1 MTDNIFPAKVVT
13 YMDFNYCTGGYNQ
26 IVINRGSANGIKEG
40 QKFIVYSIGEELFD
54 PDTNESLGNLEI
66 IKGTGVATH
75 VQKRQTTITT
85 DNYKKVPKR
94 VPQSKFVNMLLG
106 IPINTKNEYIEEFSE
121 TKIPFKDLKKGD
133 LVRPV

>member
-75 VQKRQTTITT
+75 VQERQTTITT